1 MTTTDLPAPGGYT
14 EDWAPRG
21 DHRIYFRDYPGEE
34 PAVVLMH
41 GFPDNLHLYDPSRFA
56 WRGNACSSR

>member
-41 GFPDNLHLYDPSRFA
+41 GFPDNLHLYDPSR
-56 WRGNACSSR
+56 